1 KLDPNAPISV
11 GSAYSYTGLD
21 EGYFSF
27 IFLPQGVKPELS
39 IMTVGDTPV
48 DRFASR
54 TGQIESTLCF
64 VPNKVSLLSQLN
76 IGAEKIVH
84 FGWFDI
90 IGKPMLWGMNYSDRF
105 THNYGIDIILLTIL
119 IKLIF
124 YPLSVKSYKSMKQM
138 QKMQPIVAKLKEKYK
153 DVKE

>member
-1 KLDPNAPISV
+1 THAI
-11 GSAYSYTGLD
+11 
-21 EGYFSF
+21 EH
-27 IFLPQGVKPELS
+27 
-39 IMTVGDTPV
+39 TV
-48 DRFASR
+48 RFARSER
-54 TGQIESTLCF
+54 
-64 VPNKVSLLSQLN
+64 SLIRQLN
-76 IGAEKIVH
+76 IGAKKIVH